1 MAKNVIQSAT
11 LATFNSASL
20 TASYQAVNSSG
31 LPAGCLLVRIVNAA
45 TTAITISYDGTTD
58 HEFVGANSFVQL
70 DLQSNSQPNGFVANM
85 KKGTVIYVKGTAG
98 VGTIGVSAYYQ
109 ST

>member
-1 MAKNVIQSAT
+1 MAKNVVQIAPLGT
-11 LATFNSASL
+11 LSSASL
-20 TASYQAVNSSG
+20 SGSYQAVNTGG
-31 LPAGCLLVRIVNAA
+31 LPAGCFLVRIINAA

-58 HEFVGANSFVQL
+58 HELVGANSFL
-70 DLQSNSQPNGFVANM
+70 ELNLQSNSQPPAFIANM

-98 VGTIGVSAYYQ
+98 SGTIGVAAYYQ